1 MSHRIR
7 THLRTNIVGYI
18 ALFCFAMSGS
28 AMALNGSNTVFSDD
42 IVNGEVKNPDI
53 ATNAVHSDQIL
64 NSGVENQDLLNNAIN
79 SSKLAANA
87 VIGSKLAPDS
97 VNSSKVLDNSLTA
110 DDLGTQSVGSDELAG
125 TGFGNNGFNGDEEII
140 DGTISGFDIA
150 GSTLSGFHIADGTLT
165 NADLADEP
173 SAGSGSNAAVIS
185 VPAGG
190 VEVVSAPITTNGT
203 GRILIDASAELQGD
217 DADERAQCSVRL
229 DGSTVGLFY
238 ESTFDDIG
246 TGNEAT
252 VSVNSAA
259 TGVPAGAHT
268 VSMFCS
274 ALSGTIIKDD
284 AGINAT
290 GITG

>member
-1 MSHRIR
+1 MSRRISKHIR
-7 THLRTNIVGYI
+7 SNVVGYVAI
-18 ALFCFAMSGS
+18 FLFAMSGT
-28 AMALNGSNTVFSDD
+28 AFGLAGSNTVFSDD
-42 IVNGEVKNPDI
+42 IVNQEVKTDDI
-53 ATNAVHSDQIL
+53 ANGDVGIA
-64 NSGVENQDLLNNAIN
+64 
-79 SSKLAANA
+79 
-87 VIGSKLAPDS
+87 
-97 VNSSKVLDNSLTA
+97 
-110 DDLGTQSVGSDELAG
+110 DLGVNSVGSGELNDGSVKSAEINDGTIATVDIADGAVNSAKITDQSVTGTDLAG

-173 SAGSGSNAAVIS
+173 SAGSASDASVIG

-190 VEVVSAPITTNGT
+190 VTVVSAPITTHGT
-203 GRILIDASAELQGD
+203 GRILIDASAELQGA

-259 TGVPAGAHT
+259 TGVAPGAHT

-274 ALSGTIIKDD
+274 ALSGTITKDD

-290 GITG
+290 GISG